1 MIAIVCGGRD
11 YTDAARVKSVLDA
24 AVTRLG
30 LEAIIEGGNGRLLP
44 DGRVEKG
51 ADLLALEW
59 AKQRG
64 DISWIDVPADWDG
77 WAAKGRREAAGP
89 VRNAL
94 MLDILLGDAMGSE
107 RAVIAFPGGSGTAN
121 MLTLANSPRAQAGNV
136 RVIKV

>member
-30 LEAIIEGGNGRLLP
+30 LEAIIEGAAP
-44 DGRVEKG
+44 G
-51 ADLLALEW
+51 ADTLAKEW
-59 AKQRG
+59 ALARG
-64 DISWIDVPADWDG
+64 DISVIDVPADWDG
-77 WAAKGRREAAGP
+77 WAAKGRRGAAGA

-121 MLTLANSPRAQAGNV
+121 MLALANSPKARAGNV